1 MASKDKEKN
10 NIPPEDVKA
19 ESASE
24 PSSGAASPAEES
36 APKAKEE
43 KKRGSKKTSEA
54 EEKLAEAQKKY
65 DELND
70 KYMRM
75 LAEYDNYRKRTAR
88 DLDARSNNAKADFIG
103 KLLPVADNFER
114 ALAQQ
119 SDDAAAFR
127 KGVEMIGKQ
136 LADALSG
143 MGAEMFGEAGD
154 AFDPNIHTAV
164 MHEENEELDENVV
177 TDVFIKGCRLGDRII
192 RPATVKVAN

>member
-1 MASKDKEKN
+1 MASKDTEKKEQTPQDEEVRAEN
-10 NIPPEDVKA
+10 APETETKA
-19 ESASE
+19 EKSE
-24 PSSGAASPAEES
+24 PP
-36 APKAKEE
+36 AKEE
-43 KKRGSKKTSEA
+43 KKRSSKKSSA
-54 EEKLAEAQKKY
+54 NEEKLAEAQKKY

-88 DLDARSNNAKADFIG
+88 DLDARTNNAKADFIG

-136 LADALSG
+136 LSDALSG